1 MPKEEVLSEPETN
14 PPNGKSDSDDE
25 SGDAEA
31 DTVIVAGHQTEM
43 DIPEPEGIMDTGTGE
58 TEVHTGD
65 QTEKEIVEPE
75 EDTEEGTG
83 EAETKAPDSDS
94 DIEIIEEITKKP
106 GDPPL
111 VIEIKDTETEERLDG
126 IKVEL
131 KSEPEPN
138 LGNPTPSTS
147 SARTLDPTLGAIQ
160 AKIQQLSNL
169 FYQHLDKMSS
179 IIEGTQPV

>member
-1 MPKEEVLSEPETN
+1 ME
-14 PPNGKSDSDDE
+14 
-25 SGDAEA
+25 
-31 DTVIVAGHQTEM
+31 
-43 DIPEPEGIMDTGTGE
+43 TGTGE

-83 EAETKAPDSDS
+83 EAETDS
-94 DIEIIEEITKKP
+94 DIEIIEEIPRKP

-111 VIEIKDTETEERLDG
+111 IIEIEDTETEERLDG

-160 AKIQQLSNL
+160 AQIQQLSNL
-169 FYQHLDKMSS
+169 FYQHLDKTSS
-179 IIEGTQPV
+179 IIEGTQPVRTKVKKRNLRRNPKMPIRHQTKNRIETLMNASKTWRTT